1 MKRSHQTIFAIFSI
15 VGAFGFAELIDRIFK
30 YYHHQSLISAS
41 TLGVLFLVGEF
52 WLLHEILQE
61 AQIPDKER
69 AIVERHRRK
78 KESVILRN
86 HPLLESPEDTHGIQ
100 NMDELDRYFDRYED
114 EVSEMD
120 WDKNGNYI
128 FKEHKY
134 IQR

>member
-1 MKRSHQTIFAIFSI
+1 MKRSHQTIFAIFAI

-120 WDKNGNYI
+120 WDKNGQYI
-128 FKEHKY
+128 FKNHKY